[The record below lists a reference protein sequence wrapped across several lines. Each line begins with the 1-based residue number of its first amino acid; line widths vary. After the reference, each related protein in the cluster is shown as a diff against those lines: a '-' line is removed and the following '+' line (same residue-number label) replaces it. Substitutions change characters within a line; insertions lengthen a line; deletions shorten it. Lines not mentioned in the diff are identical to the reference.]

1 MSSGKGGK
9 GTSLAVGEGGGV
21 YRQREQG
28 RRGAVGRQV
37 GRVVGIGVSTI
48 AEEVACLPA

>member
-21 YRQREQG
+21 YRHREQG
-28 RRGAVGRQV
+28 RRRAVDRAVGRQV
-37 GRVVGIGVSTI
+37 GRAVGRQVGR
-48 AEEVACLPA
+48 